1 MLLKVLS
8 LSELHP
14 AAAYVAIANC
24 SSRLILECPMDINAE
39 VRYFI
44 VLLILRVAV
53 QRIIIIEDGTLRNA
67 VACEKERM
75 PFFL

>member
-1 MLLKVLS
+1 MS
-8 LSELHP
+8 LSELHL

-24 SSRLILECPMDINAE
+24 SSRLILECPVGTNTE

-53 QRIIIIEDGTLRNA
+53 QRIIIIGDDTLRNA
-67 VACEKERM
+67 AACASREKAHA
-75 PFFL
+75 FFS